1 MALQDLREKRAKLI
15 ADARAIL
22 DKADSEKRGLSPDE
36 VASQRKMLDDAKA
49 LVQQIQ
55 NAEELEQEERDIRAS
70 LPESQRTQQSDKD
83 TDAAKAAATAARNAA
98 IGRYLRFQET
108 FEDARIIA
116 GGIDDD
122 VRKQLP
128 PNLRAQSTI
137 TGGVGGFAVAPD
149 TSFYGRVVEAMK
161 YYGGVEQA
169 GATVINSSTGADLPI
184 ATDDDTSNTGTIVA
198 EEGSQASGTDV
209 TMGQKVLKGY
219 LFSSKIIKVSWQ
231 LLQDSSFDFEGYL
244 SRKFA
249 TRIGRARNTYFTTGT
264 GGGQPQGFVTA
275 ASVGR
280 QSATGNTTS
289 VPFDDIIR
297 LIHSVD
303 IAYRNDPSCRFM
315 TSDGTAT
322 VLELLKDG
330 NGQYLWQPANQ
341 EGSAGRIKGYSV
353 VINNDMTAMGASVKH
368 SAFGAFANYYVRN
381 IGGLQ
386 VLRLNELYAA
396 NGQVGFMAFLRS
408 DGGLIDAGQGPI
420 KLLQNSAT

>member
-1 MALQDLREKRAKLI
+1 MALKDLREKRAKLI
-15 ADARAIL
+15 ADARAIV
-22 DKADSEKRGLSPDE
+22 DKAEAEKRGLSPEE
-36 VASQRKMLDDAKA
+36 VTSQSAMLADARG
-49 LVQQIQ
+49 LVGQIR
-55 NAEELEQEERDIRAS
+55 NEEELEQEERDIRAS
-70 LPESQRTQQSDKD
+70 LPESQRTRQADPPAG
-83 TDAAKAAATAARNAA
+83 DAAAQLLKRNAA
-98 IGRYLRFQET
+98 IGRFLRFRET
-108 FEDARIIA
+108 PVDREMMA
-116 GGIDDD
+116 GVGLDDE
-122 VRKQLP
+122 V
-128 PNLRAQSTI
+128 RAQSTI

-169 GATVINSSTGADLPI
+169 GAFVINSTTGADLPI
-184 ATDDDTSNTGTIVA
+184 ATDDDTSNVGVIIA

-209 TMGQKVLKGY
+209 TMGQKILKGY

-231 LLQDSSFDFEGYL
+231 LLNDSGFDFEGYL
-244 SRKFA
+244 ARKFA
-249 TRIGRARNTYFTTGT
+249 TRIGRARNAYFTTGT

-280 QSATGNTTS
+280 QSATGNSTS

-303 IAYRNDPSCRFM
+303 IAYRNDPSCKFM

-322 VLELLKDG
+322 ALELLKDG

-341 EGSAGRIKGYSV
+341 EGSAGRIKGKDV
-353 VINNDMTAMGASVKH
+353 VINNDMAAMAANAKH
-368 SAFGAFANYYVRN
+368 SAFGAFSNYYVRN

-420 KLLQNSAT
+420 KLLQNSAS